1 MTYNRPEPR
10 ITLRDEFTLDD
21 FSGSLNQAAPP
32 DKVPPNDFLR
42 FMNARVCDDAKS
54 FERRPGT
61 VKLYTFTKRVLGVY
75 GINAPE
81 ETRLLACLEDDIQLE
96 INQTMKAVEKE
107 PERSSLRI
115 KLGDLYMQKKRFK
128 SAEEAY
134 REAQKVDSTNTLVR
148 AKLGDVKLVFMETR
162 MDQFKEKLAA
172 NQADAAAAKELA
184 DLEKTYKA
192 FRIKEFRQRV
202 QDQPT
207 NMEYHFALG
216 RMLYEDSDMDGAMA
230 MFQRTISDPRY
241 RLVANHML
249 GRCLIAKEMYD
260 RAVSTFNRAL
270 EGTSV
275 MNETVKALYY
285 DLGLTYEKMED
296 WKNAEHAYGKIYD
309 SDIGY
314 RDVAQKMDSVYK
326 KARQQSQDSSS

>member
-1 MTYNRPEPR
+1 
-10 ITLRDEFTLDD
+10 
-21 FSGSLNQAAPP
+21 
-32 DKVPPNDFLR
+32 
-42 FMNARVCDDAKS
+42 
-54 FERRPGT
+54 
-61 VKLYTFTKRVLGVY
+61 
-75 GINAPE
+75 
-81 ETRLLACLEDDIQLE
+81 
-96 INQTMKAVEKE
+96 
-107 PERSSLRI
+107 
-115 KLGDLYMQKKRFK
+115 
-128 SAEEAY
+128 
-134 REAQKVDSTNTLVR
+134 
-148 AKLGDVKLVFMETR
+148 
-162 MDQFKEKLAA
+162 
-172 NQADAAAAKELA
+172 
-184 DLEKTYKA
+184 
-192 FRIKEFRQRV
+192 
-202 QDQPT
+202 
-207 NMEYHFALG
+207 
-216 RMLYEDSDMDGAMA
+216 MDGAMA

-326 KARQQSQDSSS
+326 KARQQGQDSSS